1 VNCRV
6 GGSACPTSILTT
18 PSLLA
23 GRWEMTLASNTLDYN
38 TSYDFIIISKSKSGK
53 TGVKNINVQVLEQ
66 SALAPLDSKI

>member
-1 VNCRV
+1 
-6 GGSACPTSILTT
+6 
-18 PSLLA
+18 
-23 GRWEMTLASNTLDYN
+23 MTLASNTLDYN